1 MPDDRQEIDV
11 LIGGGGF
18 AGIALGIAL
27 RQALGASFNV
37 TIADP
42 AFARG
47 RVVDARASAIA
58 AAARRLFQTIG
69 VWERVADQA
78 QPILDMVITD
88 SRLED
93 ATRPTF
99 LSFAGEV
106 AEGEAFAHMI
116 ENGPLLQALI
126 DKAKDEGV
134 ALRAAAVTDFATS
147 SPQRIDVTLS
157 DGAQVAARVLV
168 GADGAR
174 SEIRER
180 AGIAT

>member
-1 MPDDRQEIDV
+1 
-11 LIGGGGF
+11 
-18 AGIALGIAL
+18 
-27 RQALGASFNV
+27 RQALGTSFKV

-42 AFARG
+42 AFARE
-47 RVVDARASAIA
+47 RVVDVRASAIA
-58 AAARRLFQTIG
+58 AAARRMFETIG

-93 ATRPTF
+93 AVRPTF
-99 LSFAGEV
+99 LSFAGDV

-134 ALRAAAVTDFATS
+134 ELRAAAVTDFAM

-157 DGAQVAARVLV
+157 DGAQISARLLV

-174 SEIRER
+174 SAIREH
-180 AGIAT
+180 